1 MAYEVNIEVHY
12 KVQNLPLCTTLSPGD
27 WQESRTLVFPRVVIG
42 TVVLVGE
49 ITAVSFPIA
58 AKGLAD
64 TAACTY
70 MHTYTHTHTLR
81 MAFSSNNAHQFAED
95 VKKCYERTCL
105 CICR

>member
-1 MAYEVNIEVHY
+1 MHY

-70 MHTYTHTHTLR
+70 IEYTHSEWLSLPFTHTNSLK
-81 MAFSSNNAHQFAED
+81 M
-95 VKKCYERTCL
+95 
-105 CICR
+105 